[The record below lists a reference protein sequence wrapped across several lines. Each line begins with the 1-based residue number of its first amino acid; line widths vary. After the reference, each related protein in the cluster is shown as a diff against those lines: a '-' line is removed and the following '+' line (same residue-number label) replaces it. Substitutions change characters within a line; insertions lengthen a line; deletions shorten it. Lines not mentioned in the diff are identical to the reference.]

1 MLTIALNQGTCTGCQ
16 LCVVVCPSLCF
27 AMDWAAKKAVVVD
40 EAGCIACLN
49 CEDICAPD
57 ALEIQIDE
65 RPFPVDGP
73 PLPIG
78 GGIR

>member
-1 MLTIALNQGTCTGCQ
+1 
-16 LCVVVCPSLCF
+16 
-27 AMDWAAKKAVVVD
+27 MDWAAKKAVVID